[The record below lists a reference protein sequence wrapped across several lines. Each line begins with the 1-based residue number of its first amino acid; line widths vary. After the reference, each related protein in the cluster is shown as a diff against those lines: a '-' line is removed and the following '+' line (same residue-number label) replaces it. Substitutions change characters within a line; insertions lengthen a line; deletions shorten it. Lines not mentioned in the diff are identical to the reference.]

1 MFWGTPNQDGSLSN
15 LRSIIHRLKVDE
27 KVKVFNV
34 GDEFL
39 LHVFRAH
46 LTTAVMEELE
56 ISDPA
61 THIDHPCS
69 QEWLRSQAERL
80 STTLLAQSNSTI
92 CDNLHK
98 VFLHVAYSYID
109 LRQAIRWENGP
120 HIVRHWKWWIP
131 RFIATGCS
139 NYATEAVNLIAKL
152 SADFPKHI
160 SYIIT
165 HNRTVNTKGKAGHG
179 KPLDQMIEHYNL
191 YVHVYHYDLHNS
203 LTYVFF
209 NAGCSSRL
217 SNPQVATSQRNT
229 LKM

>member
-1 MFWGTPNQDGSLSN
+1 MFWGTPSQDGSLSN

-39 LHVFRAH
+39 LHVFQAH
-46 LTTAVMEELE
+46 LTTAVMEELK

-61 THIDHPCS
+61 THIEHPCS
-69 QEWLRSQAERL
+69 QSWLRSLAEKL
-80 STTLLAQSNSTI
+80 ASNLLAQPNSTI
-92 CDNLHK
+92 CDPIHNLHK
-98 VFLHVAYSYID
+98 VFLHVAFSYVD
-109 LRQAIRWENGP
+109 LRHAIRWENGP
-120 HIVRHWKWWIP
+120 HIVRHWKWWLP
-131 RFIATGCS
+131 RFIATGCT
-139 NYATEAVNLIAKL
+139 NYATEAVNLIANL

-191 YVHVYHYDLHNS
+191 YVYTITIYNS
-203 LTYVFF
+203 VPYIFFF

-217 SNPQVATSQRNT
+217 
-229 LKM
+229 